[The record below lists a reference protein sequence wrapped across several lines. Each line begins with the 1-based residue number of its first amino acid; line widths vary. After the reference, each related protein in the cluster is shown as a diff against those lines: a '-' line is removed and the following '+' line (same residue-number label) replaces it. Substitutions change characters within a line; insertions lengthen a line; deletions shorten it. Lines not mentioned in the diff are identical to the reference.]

1 MGTSWDTG
9 ETQAGCRACCGPAG
23 VKRRWVCVLLCLRGD
38 TMEQQRVADTGWD
51 CVLPGM
57 PWACGGQLGPLSAFC
72 GGPWACSWDPH
83 GCRAKARS
91 TAPLTLPPRTPRKGR
106 ARNLVVSASCLLT
119 PGAYAG
125 PLGSVA
131 LGKPCPWAWV
141 LICKLGEWGPCSPPE
156 PLRAPLHPAAP
167 ATRGHAHSP
176 TLTGHFSVHTGLWR
190 WAGRVEPSSACP
202 LPPRPEHRWHGAH
215 LRFGPGAPLAGS
227 GPCFSVC
234 PLSRSFWDLGFLSVK
249 REPRVRPQRPPG
261 ANVLHCAGVG

>member
-1 MGTSWDTG
+1 MTPWNSRGLLTLAGT
-9 ETQAGCRACCGPAG
+9 ACCQGCPGLAVGSSGHSQPFVEGPGPAAG
-23 VKRRWVCVLLCLRGD
+23 IHTGAGQRQGAQRLC
-38 TMEQQRVADTGWD
+38 
-51 CVLPGM
+51 
-57 PWACGGQLGPLSAFC
+57 
-72 GGPWACSWDPH
+72 
-83 GCRAKARS
+83 
-91 TAPLTLPPRTPRKGR
+91 TLPPRTPRKGR

-249 REPRVRPQRPPG
+249 QGPRVRPQRPPG